1 MLSRHV
7 VIHIVFVSLE
17 ELPTLRQHQEMT
29 TLSRSFQHEI
39 SKEEKLMT
47 SQQLRGHKVLL
58 KNKKFVKRN
67 RLKTQENTQKR
78 VKNKLSSHLM
88 ENINEGPI

>member
-1 MLSRHV
+1 MANSPSKPRNDNV
-7 VIHIVFVSLE
+7 VIEF
-17 ELPTLRQHQEMT
+17 PARDHQRRE
-29 TLSRSFQHEI
+29 
-39 SKEEKLMT
+39 LMT